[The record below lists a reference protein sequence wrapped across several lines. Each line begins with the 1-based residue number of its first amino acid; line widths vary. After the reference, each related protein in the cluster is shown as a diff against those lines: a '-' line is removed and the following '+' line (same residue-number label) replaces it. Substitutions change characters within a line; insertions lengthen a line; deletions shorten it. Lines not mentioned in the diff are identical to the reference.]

1 MWSMMKLALKLQ
13 EQAELVDKLIA
24 HLDAPDKT
32 IDALWTTESESRIDA
47 YEQGQLQSVSLGEV
61 LQKYKN
67 L

>member
-1 MWSMMKLALKLQ
+1 MMKLALKLQ
-13 EQAELVDKLIA
+13 EQAELADKLSA
-24 HLDAPDKT
+24 HLDAQDKT
-32 IDALWTTESESRIDA
+32 IDELWTTASESRIDA